1 MLEILYSVKLF
12 LTLVNNAAID
22 LPMIQLSKRLLLRIK
37 PKNTFLLF
45 LFVLMS
51 FGGFSQQRIYDHRK
65 FNEEMQNLR
74 EEMIVDIS
82 KANET
87 LRFLDNKYK
96 YYHNPEINYCITIKK
111 IKFYSAYGDFARV
124 KFEINKAK
132 RFQFFFKVKK
142 QDKLYLNLY
151 SAVYESLGQNY
162 DSLIENVQKILNE
175 SDKSDKYLLL
185 QCHLVLSNSY
195 SETGDFEKAIGQIN
209 EAKLLVRKMSA
220 PYSFQVANS
229 AGQVYFFNNKIS
241 KAIQEFQFAKR
252 LAQFNKWKFA
262 EQYAN
267 ASLGEIYLYTN
278 QLELAKPYFDIVL
291 KNEKSTELRD
301 LFQVYGC
308 LEHYYD
314 LKHNMDSSYYYSI
327 RRNEIDDLL
336 ENLRSENLVFE
347 LEKDFQTESN
357 QYLLEEERGKNQ
369 QLRLILILIL
379 MSIVIII
386 SVSYLFIRQKSDSN
400 RVLQLQKKE
409 IDEKNKEISN
419 ALAMKESLL
428 KEIHHRVKNNLQVI
442 SSILNLQSRNIHDPE
457 ALRIIEEGKDRIRAI
472 ALIHNQ
478 LHLNND
484 SACVEMGAYLNKL
497 ISQMR
502 ESFSSY
508 NKVIEVK
515 VNVEELNLAID
526 YAVPVGLIMCE
537 LLSNSY
543 KHAFTER
550 EKGLIEIELKN
561 NPEKSLNYELLV
573 KDNGIGYHGEI
584 DFLEQSSTGVEI
596 VSAFIQQLDAQYSY
610 INDGEGF
617 GLFIQFAID
626 ERHSKFN

>member
-1 MLEILYSVKLF
+1 M
-12 LTLVNNAAID
+12 VNNAAIYV
-22 LPMIQLSKRLLLRIK
+22 PMIQLSESLFRFNRKHCL
-37 PKNTFLLF
+37 LLF
-45 LFVLMS
+45 LFVHCS
-51 FGGFSQQRIYDHRK
+51 IISFSQKKKYDR
-65 FNEEMQNLR
+65 EEFDHEIQKLR

-96 YYHNPEINYCITIKK
+96 DFHNAEINYSLTIKK
-111 IKFYSAYGDFARV
+111 IKFFSAYGDYARV

-142 QDKLYLNLY
+142 QEKLYLDLY

-162 DSLIENVQKILNE
+162 DLLIEKASKILTE
-175 SDKSDKYLLL
+175 SKKSDKYLLL
-185 QCHLVLSNSY
+185 QCRLILANCY
-195 SETGDFEKAIGQIN
+195 SEKGDFEKSLDQVR
-209 EAKLLVRKMSA
+209 EAKTLTDKMSA
-220 PYSFQVANS
+220 AYRFQVANS
-229 AGQVYFFNNKIS
+229 AGQVYFFNNNIG

-252 LAQFNKWKFA
+252 LSQHNDWRYA
-262 EQYAN
+262 EQYSN

-278 QLELAKPYFDIVL
+278 QLDLAKLYFDTVL
-291 KNEKSTELRD
+291 KNEKATELRD

-308 LEHYYD
+308 LEHYYE
-314 LKHNMDSSYYYSI
+314 LKNNRDSSYYYSV

-379 MSIVIII
+379 MSIVVII
-386 SVSYLFIRQKSDSN
+386 SISYLFIRQKSDSN
-400 RVLQLQKKE
+400 RVLQLQKEE
-409 IDEKNKEISN
+409 IDDKNKEISN

-428 KEIHHRVKNNLQVI
+428 KEIHHRVKNNLQVV
-442 SSILNLQSRNIHDPE
+442 SSILNLQSRNVQDPE
-457 ALRIIEEGKDRIRAI
+457 ALRILEEGKERIRAI

-484 SACVEMGAYLNKL
+484 SAYVEMGAYLNKL

-508 NKVIEVK
+508 NKKIEVK
-515 VNVEELNLAID
+515 VNVEEINLAID

-543 KHAFTER
+543 KHAFTDR
-550 EKGLIEIELKN
+550 KDGQIEIELKN
-561 NPEKSLNYELLV
+561 HAEKSLNYELLV
-573 KDNGIGYHGEI
+573 KDNGVGYHGKTE
-584 DFLEQSSTGVEI
+584 FLEQSSTGVEI
-596 VSAFIQQLDAQYSY
+596 ISAFIQQLDAKYSY
-610 INDGEGF
+610 VNDGVGF
-617 GLFIQFAID
+617 GLFIEFAID
-626 ERHSKFN
+626 ERHSKLN

>member
-1 MLEILYSVKLF
+1 MLESQFSVKLF
-12 LTLVNNAAID
+12 LTLVNNAAIET
-22 LPMIQLSKRLLLRIK
+22 PMNQFSETLLLRFK
-37 PKNTFLLF
+37 LRNTLSLFLLVF
-45 LFVLMS
+45 S
-51 FGGFSQQRIYDHRK
+51 STSGFSQKRTYDHLK
-65 FNEEMQNLR
+65 FSQEIQTLQ

-87 LRFLDNKYK
+87 LRFLDNKYTDF
-96 YYHNPEINYCITIKK
+96 HNAEINYCLTIKK
-111 IKFYSAYGDFARV
+111 IKFFSAYGDYARV

-142 QDKLYLNLY
+142 QDKLYLDLY
-151 SAVYESLGQNY
+151 SAVYESLGQNF
-162 DSLIENVQKILNE
+162 DLLIKRAKKILLE
-175 SDKSDKYLLL
+175 SDKSDKYLSL
-185 QCHLVLSNSY
+185 QCRLVLANSY
-195 SETGDFEKAIGQIN
+195 SEKGDFEKAINEIK
-209 EAKLLVRKMSA
+209 EAKLLVAKMSA
-220 PYSFQVANS
+220 AYSFQVANS
-229 AGQVYFFNNKIS
+229 AGQVYFFNNEIG

-252 LAQFNKWKFA
+252 LSQFNKWKYA

-267 ASLGEIYLYTN
+267 ASLGEIYLYTD
-278 QLELAKPYFDIVL
+278 QLELAKPYFDKVL
-291 KNEKSTELRD
+291 KNVRSTELRD

-314 LKHNMDSSYYYSI
+314 LKKNMDSSYYYST

-379 MSIVIII
+379 ISIVVII

-400 RVLQLQKKE
+400 KVLQLQKEE

-419 ALAMKESLL
+419 SLAMKESLL

-442 SSILNLQSRNIHDPE
+442 SSILNLQSRNVRDPE
-457 ALRIIEEGKDRIRAI
+457 ALRIIEEGKERIQAI

-478 LHLNND
+478 LHLNNN

-497 ISQMR
+497 ISQMGK
-502 ESFSSY
+502 SFSSY
-508 NKVIEVK
+508 NKVITVK
-515 VNVEELNLAID
+515 VNVEEIDLAID

-543 KHAFTER
+543 KHAFKDRKE
-550 EKGLIEIELKN
+550 GLIEIELKN
-561 NPEKSLNYELLV
+561 NPEKKLNFELLV
-573 KDNGIGYHGEI
+573 KDNGVGYKGKT

-626 ERHSKFN
+626 EKHSKFN

>member
-1 MLEILYSVKLF
+1 MLGIRFSVKLF

-22 LPMIQLSKRLLLRIK
+22 TPMNQLPESLLLLFK
-37 PKNTFLLF
+37 SKNTLLIF
-45 LFVLMS
+45 LFVFGS
-51 FGGFSQQRIYDHRK
+51 FNGFSQKRKYDHTK
-65 FNEEMQNLR
+65 FNQEIQKLR

-96 YYHNPEINYCITIKK
+96 DFHNAEINYSITIKK
-111 IKFYSAYGDFARV
+111 IKFFSAYGDYARV

-162 DSLIENVQKILNE
+162 DLLIKKANNILLE
-175 SDKSDKYLLL
+175 SDKSDKYLIL
-185 QCHLVLSNSY
+185 QCRLVLANSY
-195 SETGDFEKAIGQIN
+195 SEKGDFENATNEIK
-209 EAKLLVRKMSA
+209 EAKLLVRNMSA
-220 PYSFQVANS
+220 PYGFQVANS
-229 AGQVYFFNNKIS
+229 AGQVYFFNNKVG
-241 KAIQEFQFAKR
+241 KAIKEFEFAKR
-252 LAQFNKWKFA
+252 LAQFNRWKYA

-278 QLELAKPYFDIVL
+278 QLELAKPYFDMVL

-314 LKHNMDSSYYYSI
+314 LKKNMDSSYYYSI

-400 RVLQLQKKE
+400 RVLQLQKEE

-442 SSILNLQSRNIHDPE
+442 SSILNLQSRNVHDPE
-457 ALRIIEEGKDRIRAI
+457 ALRIIEEGKERIRAI

-497 ISQMR
+497 ISQMG

-508 NKVIEVK
+508 NKVIKVK
-515 VNVEELNLAID
+515 VNVEEIDLAID

-543 KHAFTER
+543 KHAFSNRTN
-550 EKGLIEIELKN
+550 GLIEIELKN

-573 KDNGIGYHGEI
+573 KDNGVGYKGEI
-584 DFLEQSSTGVEI
+584 DFLDQSSTGVEI
-596 VSAFIQQLDAQYSY
+596 VSAFIQQLDAKYSY

-617 GLFIQFAID
+617 GLFIQFAVD
-626 ERHSKFN
+626 EKHSKFN

>member
-1 MLEILYSVKLF
+1 
-12 LTLVNNAAID
+12 
-22 LPMIQLSKRLLLRIK
+22 
-37 PKNTFLLF
+37 
-45 LFVLMS
+45 
-51 FGGFSQQRIYDHRK
+51 
-65 FNEEMQNLR
+65 
-74 EEMIVDIS
+74 MIVDIS

-87 LRFLDNKYK
+87 LRFLDHKYARF
-96 YYHNPEINYCITIKK
+96 HNAEINYSLTIRK
-111 IKFYSAYGDFARV
+111 IKFFSAYGDYARV

-142 QDKLYLNLY
+142 QDKLYLDLY
-151 SAVYESLGQNY
+151 SAVYESLGQDY
-162 DSLIENVQKILNE
+162 DPLIRKATKILNE

-185 QCHLVLSNSY
+185 QCRLVLANCY
-195 SETGDFEKAIGQIN
+195 SEKGNFEKALIHIG
-209 EAKLLVRKMSA
+209 EAKLLTQKMSA
-220 PYSFQVANS
+220 AYSFQVSNS
-229 AGQVYFFNNKIS
+229 AGQVYFFHNNIS
-241 KAIQEFQFAKR
+241 KALREFRFAKK
-252 LAQFNKWKFA
+252 LAQLNHWKYA

-278 QLELAKPYFDIVL
+278 QLDLAKPYFDTVL

-308 LEHYYD
+308 LEHYYE
-314 LKHNMDSSYYYSI
+314 LKNNKDSSYYYSI
-327 RRNEIDDLL
+327 KRNEIDDLL

-379 MSIVIII
+379 MSIVVII
-386 SVSYLFIRQKSDSN
+386 SISYLFIRQKSDSN
-400 RVLQLQKKE
+400 RVLQLQKEE
-409 IDEKNKEISN
+409 IDDKNKEISN

-428 KEIHHRVKNNLQVI
+428 KEIHHRVKNNLQVV
-442 SSILNLQSRNIHDPE
+442 SSILNLQSRNVHDEE
-457 ALRIIEEGKDRIRAI
+457 ALRILEDGKERIRAI

-484 SACVEMGAYLNKL
+484 SAYVEMGAYLNKL
-497 ISQMR
+497 ISQMA

-508 NKVIEVK
+508 NKNIEVR
-515 VNVEELNLAID
+515 VNVEEINLAID

-543 KHAFTER
+543 KHAFAEQS
-550 EKGLIEIELKN
+550 EGLIEIELKN

-573 KDNGIGYHGEI
+573 KDNGIGYKGKTE
-584 DFLEQSSTGVEI
+584 FLDQSSTGVEI
-596 VSAFIQQLDAQYSY
+596 IGAFIQQLDAKYSY
-610 INDGEGF
+610 LNSGKGF
-617 GLFIQFAID
+617 GLFIEFAID

>member
-1 MLEILYSVKLF
+1 MIRSVE
-12 LTLVNNAAID
+12 
-22 LPMIQLSKRLLLRIK
+22 SLLLVK
-37 PKNTFLLF
+37 QKHWLLVF
-45 LFVLMS
+45 LFVHFSLS
-51 FGGFSQQRIYDHRK
+51 VFSQQKKFDRK
-65 FNEEMQNLR
+65 VFNQEIQRLR

-87 LRFLDNKYK
+87 LRFLDNKYDGL
-96 YYHNPEINYCITIKK
+96 HNAEINYSLTIKK
-111 IKFYSAYGDFARV
+111 IKFFSAYGDYARV
-124 KFEINKAK
+124 KFELNKAK

-142 QDKLYLNLY
+142 QDKLYLELY
-151 SAVYESLGQNY
+151 NAVYESLGQDY
-162 DSLIENVQKILNE
+162 DLLIKKATKILNE

-185 QCHLVLSNSY
+185 QCRLVLANCY
-195 SETGDFEKAIGQIN
+195 SEKGNYERALIHIQ
-209 EAKLLVRKMSA
+209 EAKLLTQKMSA
-220 PYSFQVANS
+220 AYSFQVANS
-229 AGQVYFFNNKIS
+229 AGQVYFFNSNTD
-241 KAIQEFQFAKR
+241 KALKEFLFAKK
-252 LAQFNKWKFA
+252 LARSNHWKYA

-278 QLELAKPYFDIVL
+278 RLDLAKPYFDTVL

-308 LEHYYD
+308 LEYYYE
-314 LKHNMDSSYYYSI
+314 LKNNKDSSYYYSV
-327 RRNEIDDLL
+327 RRNEVDDLL

-379 MSIVIII
+379 MSIVVII
-386 SVSYLFIRQKSDSN
+386 SISYLFIRQKSDSN
-400 RVLQLQKKE
+400 RVLQLQKEE
-409 IDEKNKEISN
+409 IDDKNKEISN

-428 KEIHHRVKNNLQVI
+428 KEIHHRVKNNLQVV
-442 SSILNLQSRNIHDPE
+442 SSILNLQSRNVHDEE
-457 ALRIIEEGKDRIRAI
+457 ALRILEEGKERIRAI

-484 SACVEMGAYLNKL
+484 SAYVEMGAYLNKL
-497 ISQMR
+497 ISQMA

-508 NKVIEVK
+508 NKHIEVR
-515 VNVEELNLAID
+515 VNVEEINLAID

-543 KHAFTER
+543 KHAFVKQE
-550 EKGLIEIELKN
+550 EGLIEIELKN
-561 NPEKSLNYELLV
+561 KKGKDLHYELLV
-573 KDNGIGYHGEI
+573 KDNGIGYKGKTA
-584 DFLEQSSTGVEI
+584 FLEQSSTGVEI
-596 VSAFIQQLDAQYSY
+596 ISAFIQQLDAKYAYLNS
-610 INDGEGF
+610 GKGF
-617 GLFIQFAID
+617 GLFIEFAID

>member
-1 MLEILYSVKLF
+1 MLDIIFSVKLF

-22 LPMIQLSKRLLLRIK
+22 SPMIELSERLLMHVK
-37 PKNTFLLF
+37 PKNTLLLF
-45 LFVLMS
+45 LFVLTS
-51 FGGFSQQRIYDHRK
+51 FSGFSQKRKYDRQK
-65 FNEEMQNLR
+65 FNEEIEKLQ

-96 YYHNPEINYCITIKK
+96 DYHNPEVNYCITIKK
-111 IKFYSAYGDFARV
+111 IKFFSAYGDFARV

-142 QDKLYLNLY
+142 QDKLYLDLY
-151 SAVYESLGQNY
+151 SAVYESLGQDY
-162 DSLIENVQKILNE
+162 DLLIEKAHKILNE

-185 QCHLVLSNSY
+185 QCHLVLSNCY
-195 SETGDFEKAIGQIN
+195 SETGEFDQAIGQI
-209 EAKLLVRKMSA
+209 EAAKQLGRKMSA
-220 PYSFQVANS
+220 AYSFQVANS
-229 AGQVYFFNNKIS
+229 AGQVYFFDNKVH

-252 LAQFNKWKFA
+252 LAQLNKWKFA

-314 LKHNMDSSYYYSI
+314 LKQNMDSSYYYSI

-369 QLRLILILIL
+369 QLRLILIFIL
-379 MSIVIII
+379 MSIVIIV
-386 SVSYLFIRQKSDSN
+386 SVSYLFIRQKNDSN
-400 RVLQLQKKE
+400 RVLQLQKEE

-419 ALAMKESLL
+419 SLAMKESLL

-442 SSILNLQSRNIHDPE
+442 SSILNLQSRNVHDPE

-497 ISQMR
+497 ISQMK

-573 KDNGIGYHGEI
+573 KDNGIGYKGKT

-610 INDGEGF
+610 VNDGEGF

>member
-1 MLEILYSVKLF
+1 MILFSG
-12 LTLVNNAAID
+12 
-22 LPMIQLSKRLLLRIK
+22 SLLLSNRK
-37 PKNTFLLF
+37 PWLLAFLIIHGCIF
-45 LFVLMS
+45 S
-51 FGGFSQQRIYDHRK
+51 GFSQQKK
-65 FNEEMQNLR
+65 FDREEFNREIQRLR

-87 LRFLDNKYK
+87 LRFLDNKYSDF
-96 YYHNPEINYCITIKK
+96 HSAEINYCLTIKK
-111 IKFYSAYGDFARV
+111 IKFFSAYGDYARV

-142 QDKLYLNLY
+142 QDKLYLDLY
-151 SAVYESLGQNY
+151 SAVYESLGQDY
-162 DSLIENVQKILNE
+162 DVLIEKATSILNE
-175 SDKSDKYLLL
+175 STKTDKYLLL
-185 QCHLVLSNSY
+185 QCRLVLANCY
-195 SETGDFEKAIGQIN
+195 SEKGKFDKALVQIN
-209 EAKLLVRKMSA
+209 AAKELASKMSA

-229 AGQVYFFNNKIS
+229 AGQVYFFNNNIG
-241 KAIQEFQFAKR
+241 KALNEFRFAKK
-252 LAQFNKWKFA
+252 LARFNHWKYA

-278 QLELAKPYFDIVL
+278 QLDLAKPYFDTVL

-308 LEHYYD
+308 LEHYYE
-314 LKHNMDSSYYYSI
+314 LKNIKDSSYYFSTK
-327 RRNEIDDLL
+327 RNEIDDLL

-347 LEKDFQTESN
+347 LEKDFQSESN

-379 MSIVIII
+379 MSIVVII
-386 SVSYLFIRQKSDSN
+386 SISYLFIRQKSDSN
-400 RVLQLQKKE
+400 RVLQLQKEE
-409 IDEKNKEISN
+409 IDDKNKEISN

-428 KEIHHRVKNNLQVI
+428 KEIHHRVKNNLQVV
-442 SSILNLQSRNIHDPE
+442 SSILNLQSRNVHDEE
-457 ALRIIEEGKDRIRAI
+457 ALRILEEGKERIRAI

-484 SACVEMGAYLNKL
+484 SAYVEMGAYLNKL
-497 ISQMR
+497 ISQMA

-508 NKVIEVK
+508 DKHIEVI
-515 VNVEELNLAID
+515 VNVEEINLAID

-543 KHAFTER
+543 KHAFANQKE
-550 EKGLIEIELKN
+550 GIIEIALKN
-561 NPEKSLNYELLV
+561 NPEKKLNYELLV
-573 KDNGIGYHGEI
+573 KDNGVGYKGKTE
-584 DFLEQSSTGVEI
+584 FLEQSSTGVEI
-596 VSAFIQQLDAQYSY
+596 ISAFIQQLDANYTYLNS
-610 INDGEGF
+610 GKGF
-617 GLFIQFAID
+617 GLFIEFAID

>member
-1 MLEILYSVKLF
+1 MLL
-12 LTLVNNAAID
+12 A
-22 LPMIQLSKRLLLRIK
+22 
-37 PKNTFLLF
+37 F
-45 LFVLMS
+45 LFIHCTFS
-51 FGGFSQQRIYDHRK
+51 GFSQQKKYDHEQ
-65 FNEEMQNLR
+65 FNREIQRLR

-87 LRFLDNKYK
+87 LRFLDNKYSHF
-96 YYHNPEINYCITIKK
+96 HNAEINYSITIKK
-111 IKFYSAYGDFARV
+111 IKFFSAYGDYARV

-142 QDKLYLNLY
+142 QDKLYLDLY
-151 SAVYESLGQNY
+151 SAVYESLGQDY
-162 DSLIENVQKILNE
+162 DVLIEKATKILNE
-175 SDKSDKYLLL
+175 SNKSDKYLLL
-185 QCHLVLSNSY
+185 QCRLVLANCY
-195 SETGDFEKAIGQIN
+195 SEKGAFDKAMVQIAA
-209 EAKLLVRKMSA
+209 AKELVTKMSA

-229 AGQVYFFNNKIS
+229 AGQVYFFNNDIG
-241 KAIQEFQFAKR
+241 KALKEFRFAKN
-252 LAQFNKWKFA
+252 LARFNHWKFA

-278 QLELAKPYFDIVL
+278 QLDLAKPYFDKVL

-308 LEHYYD
+308 LEHYYE
-314 LKHNMDSSYYYSI
+314 LKNNMDSMYYFSVK
-327 RRNEIDDLL
+327 RNEVDDLL

-379 MSIVIII
+379 MSIVVII
-386 SVSYLFIRQKSDSN
+386 SISYLFIRQKSDSN
-400 RVLQLQKKE
+400 RVLQLQKEE
-409 IDEKNKEISN
+409 IDDKNKEISN

-428 KEIHHRVKNNLQVI
+428 KEIHHRVKNNLQVV
-442 SSILNLQSRNIHDPE
+442 SSILNLQSRNVHDEE
-457 ALRIIEEGKDRIRAI
+457 ALRILEEGKERIRAI

-484 SACVEMGAYLNKL
+484 SAYVEMGAYLNKL
-497 ISQMR
+497 ISQMG

-508 NKVIEVK
+508 NKHIEVI
-515 VNVEELNLAID
+515 VNVEEINLAID

-543 KHAFTER
+543 KHAFAKRQE
-550 EKGLIEIELKN
+550 GIIEIALKN

-573 KDNGIGYHGEI
+573 KDNGIGYKGKTE
-584 DFLEQSSTGVEI
+584 FLEQSSTGVEI
-596 VSAFIQQLDAQYSY
+596 ISAFIQQLDADYTYLNS
-610 INDGEGF
+610 GEGF
-617 GLFIQFAID
+617 GLFIEFAID
-626 ERHSKFN
+626 ERHSKLN

>member
-1 MLEILYSVKLF
+1 
-12 LTLVNNAAID
+12 
-22 LPMIQLSKRLLLRIK
+22 
-37 PKNTFLLF
+37 
-45 LFVLMS
+45 
-51 FGGFSQQRIYDHRK
+51 
-65 FNEEMQNLR
+65 
-74 EEMIVDIS
+74 MIVDIS
-82 KANET
+82 KANES
-87 LRFLDNKYK
+87 LRFLDNKYNDF
-96 YYHNPEINYCITIKK
+96 HNAEINYSLTIKK
-111 IKFYSAYGDFARV
+111 IKFFSAYGDYARV

-132 RFQFFFKVKK
+132 RFQYFFKVKK
-142 QDKLYLNLY
+142 QDKLYLDLY

-162 DSLIENVQKILNE
+162 NQLIRKARRILNE

-185 QCHLVLSNSY
+185 QCRLVLSNCY
-195 SETGDFEKAIGQIN
+195 TEKGEFEKAIEQIDA
-209 EAKLLVRKMSA
+209 AKRLVQKMSA
-220 PYSFQVANS
+220 AYSFQVANS
-229 AGQVYFFNNKIS
+229 AGQVYFFSNNIR
-241 KAIQEFQFAKR
+241 KAIQEFQFAKK
-252 LAQFNKWKFA
+252 LAKFHHWKFA

-278 QLELAKPYFDIVL
+278 QLELAKPYFDVVL

-308 LEHYYD
+308 LEHYYE
-314 LKHNMDSSYYYSI
+314 LKGNKDSTYYYAI
-327 RRNEIDDLL
+327 KRNEVDDLL

-357 QYLLEEERGKNQ
+357 QYLLEEERSKNQ

-386 SVSYLFIRQKSDSN
+386 SISYLFIRQKSDSN
-400 RVLQLQKKE
+400 RVLQLQKEE
-409 IDEKNKEISN
+409 IDDKNKEIMNS
-419 ALAMKESLL
+419 LTMKESLL
-428 KEIHHRVKNNLQVI
+428 KEIHHRVKNNLQVV
-442 SSILNLQSRNIHDPE
+442 SSILNLQSRNVHDPE
-457 ALRIIEEGKDRIRAI
+457 ALRILEEGKERIRAI

-484 SACVEMGAYLNKL
+484 SAYVEMGAYLNKL

-508 NKVIEVK
+508 NKQIEVQ
-515 VNVEELNLAID
+515 VNVEEINLAID

-543 KHAFTER
+543 KHAFSKRKE
-550 EKGLIEIELKN
+550 GLIEIKLKN

-573 KDNGIGYHGEI
+573 KDNGIGYKGKTE
-584 DFLEQSSTGVEI
+584 FLEQSSTGVEI
-596 VSAFIQQLDAQYSY
+596 ISAFIQQLDGKYTYLNKGS
-610 INDGEGF
+610 GF
-617 GLFIQFAID
+617 GLFIEFAID

>member
-1 MLEILYSVKLF
+1 
-12 LTLVNNAAID
+12 
-22 LPMIQLSKRLLLRIK
+22 
-37 PKNTFLLF
+37 
-45 LFVLMS
+45 
-51 FGGFSQQRIYDHRK
+51 
-65 FNEEMQNLR
+65 
-74 EEMIVDIS
+74 MIVDIS
-82 KANET
+82 KANEI

-96 YYHNPEINYCITIKK
+96 DFYNAEIDYCITIKK
-111 IKFYSAYGDFARV
+111 IKFFSAYGDYARV

-151 SAVYESLGQNY
+151 SAVYESLGHNY
-162 DSLIENVQKILNE
+162 DLLIKKTNKILLE

-185 QCHLVLSNSY
+185 QCRLVLANSY
-195 SETGDFEKAIGQIN
+195 SEKGDFEKATNEID
-209 EAKLLVRKMSA
+209 EAKLLVSKMSA

-229 AGQVYFFNNKIS
+229 AGQVYFFNNKIG
-241 KAIQEFQFAKR
+241 KAIKEFEFAKR

-278 QLELAKPYFDIVL
+278 QLELAKPYFDVVL

-314 LKHNMDSSYYYSI
+314 LKKNMDSSYYYST
-327 RRNEIDDLL
+327 RRNEVDDLL

-357 QYLLEEERGKNQ
+357 QYLLEDERGKNQ

-379 MSIVIII
+379 ISIVIII

-400 RVLQLQKKE
+400 RILQLQKEE
-409 IDEKNKEISN
+409 INEKNKEISN
-419 ALAMKESLL
+419 ALAMKENFL

-442 SSILNLQSRNIHDPE
+442 SSILNLQSRNVRDPE
-457 ALRIIEEGKDRIRAI
+457 ALRIIEEGKERIQAI

-497 ISQMR
+497 ISQMG

-515 VNVEELNLAID
+515 VNVEEINLAID

-543 KHAFTER
+543 KHAFSKR
-550 EKGLIEIELKN
+550 KSGLIEIELKN
-561 NPEKSLNYELLV
+561 NPEKNLNYELLV
-573 KDNGIGYHGEI
+573 KDNGVGYQGEI

-596 VSAFIQQLDAQYSY
+596 VSAFIQQLDAEYSY